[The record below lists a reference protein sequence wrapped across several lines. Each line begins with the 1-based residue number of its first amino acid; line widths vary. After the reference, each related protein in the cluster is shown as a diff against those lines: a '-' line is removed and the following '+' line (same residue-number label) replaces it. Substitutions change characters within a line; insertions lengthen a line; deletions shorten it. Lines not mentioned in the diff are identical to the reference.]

1 MHMNGKLSP
10 AEAETARRRFEQD
23 QHDAEY
29 VEFTYAMERI
39 GGSRRRWRRE
49 RQRLL
54 RVRGVEL
61 RTDLGLDLD
70 EPPWTR

>member
-1 MHMNGKLSP
+1 MNSRLSP

-23 QHDAEY
+23 QYDAEY

-39 GGSRRRWRRE
+39 GGGRRWRRE
-49 RQRLL
+49 RRRML

>member
-1 MHMNGKLSP
+1 MSGRLSP

-23 QHDAEY
+23 QSDAEY

-39 GGSRRRWRRE
+39 GGGRRWRRE

-54 RVRGVEL
+54 RARGIEL